1 MSRSI
6 RRLRLALPASLI
18 ALGAAAALAVPAQA
32 ASSWSPPVQLP
43 AGCVSSGSVPGLA
56 VNAAGTEA
64 AAGSQL
70 NADNSSSVL
79 VCTSADGQTWPAP
92 ATVGQGNNPAV
103 ALAPDGRAVTAW
115 EGGPFT
121 APVIQ
126 ASVRPPGGTW
136 SAPVTVGT
144 DARGPLIGIDRSG
157 NAIIA
162 WMGATGAIH
171 TASLPAGGSWTPA
184 QTLATTNYG
193 SGLDMAVNSA
203 GSAVLTWAAKGTG
216 VVGTYADSGTILGGF
231 AAPVKVGLPPYPGGR
246 TSVAL
251 NDAGQAVMVWARGL
265 GAANVAATRSAAG
278 TWSAAVQLSANEA
291 GKLDVAI
298 DGAGDAVATFEQYVP
313 GTSIIALYASKLPA
327 GGSWGPPALLSAPG
341 DSISNSLGGRVVA
354 DSAGTFVIAWTDGT
368 TRTLNTLTSP
378 PGGGFGPATT
388 LAPNVTQINGL
399 QIAPG
404 HAVLTFNSVVT
415 TEPVS

>member
-1 MSRSI
+1 MSSFI
-6 RRLRLALPASLI
+6 RRGGLALPALLI
-18 ALGAAAALAVPAQA
+18 TITTGTALAVPAQA

-70 NADNSSSVL
+70 NADNSTSVL

-92 ATVGQGNNPAV
+92 VTVGQGTSPAV

-115 EGGPFT
+115 DGGPFN

-157 NAIIA
+157 NTIIA
-162 WMGATGAIH
+162 WPGATGMIH

-184 QTLATTNYG
+184 QTLAATNYG
-193 SGLDMAVNSA
+193 SGLAMAVNSA

-216 VVGTYADSGTILGGF
+216 VGTYADSGTILGGF

-251 NDAGQAVMVWARGL
+251 NDAGQAAMVWAMGL

-278 TWSAAVQLSANEA
+278 TWSAPAQLSANEA
-291 GKLDVAI
+291 GKLNVAI
-298 DGAGDAVATFEQYVP
+298 DGAGDAVATFKQYVP
-313 GTSIIALYASKLPA
+313 NTSIIALYASKLPA
-327 GGSWGPPALLSAPG
+327 GGSWGPPALLSPPG
-341 DSISNSLGGRVVA
+341 DSVSNFFGGLVVA

-368 TRTLNTLTSP
+368 TRTLNVLTSP
-378 PGGGFGPATT
+378 PGGGFGPATSF
-388 LAPNVTQINGL
+388 PNVDQINQL
-399 QIAPG
+399 VIAPG
-404 HAVLTFNSVVT
+404 HAALTFNSVVT

>member
-18 ALGAAAALAVPAQA
+18 ALGAGTALAVPAQA
-32 ASSWSPPVQLP
+32 AGSWSPPVQLP

-56 VNAAGTEA
+56 VNAAGAEA

-70 NADNSSSVL
+70 NAGNSSSVL

-92 ATVGQGNNPAV
+92 ATVGQGGSAAV
-103 ALAPDGRAVTAW
+103 ALAADGRAVAAW
-115 EGGPFT
+115 AGGPYT

-162 WMGATGAIH
+162 WMGATGTVY

-184 QTLATTNYG
+184 QTLATTNNG
-193 SGLDMAVNSA
+193 SGLAMAVNSA

-216 VVGTYADSGTILGGF
+216 VGTYADSGTILGGF

-251 NDAGQAVMVWARGL
+251 NDADQAVMVWARGL

-291 GKLDVAI
+291 GNLNVAI

-313 GTSIIALYASKLPA
+313 NTSIVALYASKLPA

-341 DSISNSLGGRVVA
+341 DSVSNFWGGRVVA
-354 DSAGTFVIAWTDGT
+354 DSAGTFVLAWTDQT
-368 TRTLNTLTSP
+368 TRTLNVLTSP
-378 PGGGFGPATT
+378 PGSGFGPATSF
-388 LAPNVTQINGL
+388 PNVGQINQL
-399 QIAPG
+399 VIAPG
-404 HAVLTFNSVVT
+404 HAALTFNSVVT

>member
-1 MSRSI
+1 MPRSI
-6 RRLRLALPASLI
+6 RCLRLALPASLI
-18 ALGAAAALAVPAQA
+18 ALGAGTALAVPAQA

-64 AAGSQL
+64 AAGSQP

-92 ATVGQGNNPAV
+92 ATVGQGGSPAV

-115 EGGPFT
+115 LGGPFT

-144 DARGPLIGIDRSG
+144 DASGPLIGIDRSG

-162 WMGATGAIH
+162 WAGTTGTIH

-184 QTLATTNYG
+184 QTLATNYG
-193 SGLDMAVNSA
+193 SGLAMAANSA
-203 GSAVLTWAAKGTG
+203 GSAVLTWATKGTG
-216 VVGTYADSGTILGGF
+216 PGTYADSGTILGGF

-251 NDAGQAVMVWARGL
+251 NDTGQAVMVWARGL
-265 GAANVAATRSAAG
+265 GAVNVAATRSAAG
-278 TWSAAVQLSANEA
+278 TWSPAVQLSANEA
-291 GKLDVAI
+291 GSNTKGTAH
-298 DGAGDAVATFEQYVP
+298 GAG
-313 GTSIIALYASKLPA
+313 
-327 GGSWGPPALLSAPG
+327 
-341 DSISNSLGGRVVA
+341 
-354 DSAGTFVIAWTDGT
+354 
-368 TRTLNTLTSP
+368 
-378 PGGGFGPATT
+378 
-388 LAPNVTQINGL
+388 
-399 QIAPG
+399 
-404 HAVLTFNSVVT
+404 
-415 TEPVS
+415 

>member
-1 MSRSI
+1 M
-6 RRLRLALPASLI
+6 
-18 ALGAAAALAVPAQA
+18 
-32 ASSWSPPVQLP
+32 
-43 AGCVSSGSVPGLA
+43 
-56 VNAAGTEA
+56 
-64 AAGSQL
+64 
-70 NADNSSSVL
+70 
-79 VCTSADGQTWPAP
+79 
-92 ATVGQGNNPAV
+92 

-115 EGGPFT
+115 SGGPYT

-162 WMGATGAIH
+162 WMGATGTIH

-184 QTLATTNYG
+184 QTLATTNNG
-193 SGLDMAVNSA
+193 SGLAMAVNSA

-216 VVGTYADSGTILGGF
+216 VGTYADSGTILGGF

-291 GKLDVAI
+291 GNLNVAI

-313 GTSIIALYASKLPA
+313 NTSIVALYASKLPA

-341 DSISNSLGGRVVA
+341 DAVSNFWGGRVVA
-354 DSAGTFVIAWTDGT
+354 DSAGTFVLAWTDQT
-368 TRTLNTLTSP
+368 TRTLNVLTSP
-378 PGGGFGPATT
+378 PGGGFGPATSF
-388 LAPNVTQINGL
+388 PNVGQINQL
-399 QIAPG
+399 VIAPG
-404 HAVLTFNSVVT
+404 HAALTFNSVVT

>member
-18 ALGAAAALAVPAQA
+18 ALGAGTALAVPAQA

-56 VNAAGTEA
+56 VNAAGVEA

-70 NADNSSSVL
+70 NADNSVSVL

-92 ATVGQGNNPAV
+92 ATVGLGTSPAV

-291 GKLDVAI
+291 GNLDVAI

-313 GTSIIALYASKLPA
+313 GTSIVALYASKLPA

-341 DSISNSLGGRVVA
+341 DSVSNFFGGRVVA

-368 TRTLNTLTSP
+368 TRTLNALTSP
-378 PGGGFGPATT
+378 PGGGFGPAIT

>member
-1 MSRSI
+1 MSSFI
-6 RRLRLALPASLI
+6 RRGGLALPALLI
-18 ALGAAAALAVPAQA
+18 TITTGTALALPAQA
-32 ASSWSPPVQLP
+32 ASSWSRPVQLP

-70 NADNSSSVL
+70 NADNSTSVL

-92 ATVGQGNNPAV
+92 VTVGQGTSPAV

-157 NAIIA
+157 NTIIA
-162 WMGATGAIH
+162 WQGATGIIH

-184 QTLATTNYG
+184 QTLAATNYG
-193 SGLDMAVNSA
+193 SGLAMAVNSA

-216 VVGTYADSGTILGGF
+216 VGTYADSGTILGGF

-278 TWSAAVQLSANEA
+278 TWSAPAQLSANEA
-291 GKLDVAI
+291 GKLNVAI
-298 DGAGDAVATFEQYVP
+298 DGAGDAVATFKQYVP
-313 GTSIIALYASKLPA
+313 NTSIIALYASKLPA
-327 GGSWGPPALLSAPG
+327 CGSWGPPALLSPPG
-341 DSISNSLGGRVVA
+341 DSVSNFFGGLVVA

-368 TRTLNTLTSP
+368 TRTLNVLTSP
-378 PGGGFGPATT
+378 PGGGFGPATSF
-388 LAPNVTQINGL
+388 PSVGQINQL
-399 QIAPG
+399 VIAPG
-404 HAVLTFNSVVT
+404 HAALTFNSVVT

>member
-6 RRLRLALPASLI
+6 RRFRLALPVLLI
-18 ALGAAAALAVPAQA
+18 ALGTATALAVPAQA

-56 VNAAGTEA
+56 VNAAGVEA
-64 AAGSQL
+64 AAGSQQ

-79 VCTSADGQTWPAP
+79 VCTSADGQTWPAS
-92 ATVGQGNNPAV
+92 ATVGQGGSPAV

-115 EGGPFT
+115 LGGPFT

-136 SAPVTVGT
+136 SAPVTVGS
-144 DARGPLIGIDRSG
+144 DASGPLIGIDRSG

-162 WMGATGAIH
+162 WAAAGTIH
-171 TASLPAGGSWTPA
+171 TASLPAGGSWTPVR
-184 QTLATTNYG
+184 TLATNYG
-193 SGLDMAVNSA
+193 SGLAMAVNSA
-203 GSAVLTWAAKGTG
+203 GSAVLTWATKAPGP
-216 VVGTYADSGTILGGF
+216 GTYADSGTILGGF

-251 NDAGQAVMVWARGL
+251 NDTGQAAMVWAQGL
-265 GAANVAATRSAAG
+265 GAVNVAATRSAAG
-278 TWSAAVQLSANEA
+278 TWSAPVQLSSNE
-291 GKLDVAI
+291 GGNLSVAI
-298 DGAGDAVATFEQYVP
+298 DGAGDAVATFEQDVP
-313 GTSIIALYASKLPA
+313 NTSIIALYASKLPA

-341 DSISNSLGGRVVA
+341 DSVSSSWGGRVVA
-354 DSAGTFVIAWTDGT
+354 DSAGTFVLAWADMT
-368 TRTLNTLTSP
+368 TRTVNVLTSP
-378 PGGGFGPATT
+378 PGGGFGPAVA
-388 LAPNVTQINGL
+388 LAPNVDHINNL

-415 TEPVS
+415 SEPVS

>member
-18 ALGAAAALAVPAQA
+18 ALGAATALAVPAQA

-92 ATVGQGNNPAV
+92 ATVGQGGSAAV
-103 ALAPDGRAVTAW
+103 ALAADGRAVAAW
-115 EGGPFT
+115 AGGPYT

-162 WMGATGAIH
+162 WMGATGTIH

-184 QTLATTNYG
+184 QTLATTNNG
-193 SGLDMAVNSA
+193 SGLAMAVNSA

-291 GKLDVAI
+291 GNLDVAI

-313 GTSIIALYASKLPA
+313 NTSIVALYASKLPA

-341 DSISNSLGGRVVA
+341 DSVSNFWGGRVVA
-354 DSAGTFVIAWTDGT
+354 DSAGTFVLAWTDQT
-368 TRTLNTLTSP
+368 TRTLNVLTSP
-378 PGGGFGPATT
+378 PGGGFGPATSF
-388 LAPNVTQINGL
+388 PNVGQINQL
-399 QIAPG
+399 VIAPG
-404 HAVLTFNSVVT
+404 HAALTFNSVVT

>member
-1 MSRSI
+1 M
-6 RRLRLALPASLI
+6 ALPGDDL
-18 ALGAAAALAVPAQA
+18 VPA
-32 ASSWSPPVQLP
+32 PMVQTTH
-43 AGCVSSGSVPGLA
+43 A
-56 VNAAGTEA
+56 VTIN
-64 AAGSQL
+64 
-70 NADNSSSVL
+70 
-79 VCTSADGQTWPAP
+79 
-92 ATVGQGNNPAV
+92 

-162 WMGATGAIH
+162 WAGATGTIH
-171 TASLPAGGSWTPA
+171 TASLPAGGSWTPVHP
-184 QTLATTNYG
+184 LATNYG

-216 VVGTYADSGTILGGF
+216 VGTYADSGTILGGF

-251 NDAGQAVMVWARGL
+251 NDAGQAAMVWARGL

-278 TWSAAVQLSANEA
+278 TWSAPVQLSANEA

-313 GTSIIALYASKLPA
+313 NTSIIALYASKLPA

-341 DSISNSLGGRVVA
+341 DSVSNFLGGRVVA
-354 DSAGTFVIAWTDGT
+354 DSAGTFVLAWTDGT
-368 TRTLNTLTSP
+368 TRTLNALTSP
-378 PGGGFGPATT
+378 PGGGFGPAVT
-388 LAPNVTQINGL
+388 LAPNVDQINSL

-415 TEPVS
+415 TEPVSWTAHRTVSGRPPA

>member
-18 ALGAAAALAVPAQA
+18 ALGAGTALAVPAQA

-56 VNAAGTEA
+56 VNAAGVEA

-92 ATVGQGNNPAV
+92 ATVGQGTSPAV

-171 TASLPAGGSWTPA
+171 TASLPVGGSWTPA

-341 DSISNSLGGRVVA
+341 DSVSNSLGGRVVA

-368 TRTLNTLTSP
+368 TRTLNALTSP
-378 PGGGFGPATT
+378 PGGGFGPAIT

>member
-6 RRLRLALPASLI
+6 RRFRLALPVLLI
-18 ALGAAAALAVPAQA
+18 ALGTATALAVPAQA

-56 VNAAGTEA
+56 VNAAGVEA
-64 AAGSQL
+64 AAGSQQ

-92 ATVGQGNNPAV
+92 ATVGQGGSPAV

-115 EGGPFT
+115 LGGPFT

-136 SAPVTVGT
+136 SAPVTVGS
-144 DARGPLIGIDRSG
+144 DASGPLIGIDRSG

-162 WMGATGAIH
+162 WAAAGTIH

-184 QTLATTNYG
+184 QTLATNYG
-193 SGLDMAVNSA
+193 SGLAMAANSA
-203 GSAVLTWAAKGTG
+203 GSAVLTWATKAPGP
-216 VVGTYADSGTILGGF
+216 GTYADSGTILGGF

-251 NDAGQAVMVWARGL
+251 NDTGQAAMVWAQGL
-265 GAANVAATRSAAG
+265 GALNVAATRSAAG
-278 TWSAAVQLSANEA
+278 TWSAPVQLSANE
-291 GKLDVAI
+291 GGNLSVAI
-298 DGAGDAVATFEQYVP
+298 DGAGDAVATFEQDVP
-313 GTSIIALYASKLPA
+313 NTSIIALYASKLPA

-341 DSISNSLGGRVVA
+341 DSVSSSWGGRVVA
-354 DSAGTFVIAWTDGT
+354 DSAGTFVLAWADMT
-368 TRTLNTLTSP
+368 TRTVNVLTSP
-378 PGGGFGPATT
+378 PGGGFGPTVA
-388 LAPNVTQINGL
+388 LAPNVDHINNL

-415 TEPVS
+415 SEPVS

>member
-6 RRLRLALPASLI
+6 RRLRLALPALLI
-18 ALGAAAALAVPAQA
+18 ALGTATALAVPAQA

-43 AGCVSSGSVPGLA
+43 AGCVSSGSQPGLA

-92 ATVGQGNNPAV
+92 ATVGQGTSAAV

-115 EGGPFT
+115 DGGPYT

-162 WMGATGAIH
+162 WMGATGTVY

-184 QTLATTNYG
+184 QTLANTNYG
-193 SGLDMAVNSA
+193 SGLAMAVNSA

-291 GKLDVAI
+291 GNLNVAI

-313 GTSIIALYASKLPA
+313 NTSIIALYASKLPA

-341 DSISNSLGGRVVA
+341 DSVSNFFGGRVVA

-368 TRTLNTLTSP
+368 TRTLNVLTSP
-378 PGGGFGPATT
+378 PGGGFGPATSF
-388 LAPNVTQINGL
+388 PNVGQINQL
-399 QIAPG
+399 VIAPG
-404 HAVLTFNSVVT
+404 HAALTFNSVVT
-415 TEPVS
+415 TERVS

>member
-6 RRLRLALPASLI
+6 RRIRIALPALLI
-18 ALGAAAALAVPAQA
+18 ALGTATALAVPAQA

-43 AGCVSSGSVPGLA
+43 AGCVSSGSQPGLA
-56 VNAAGTEA
+56 VNAAGAEA

-70 NADNSSSVL
+70 NADNSVSVL
-79 VCTSADGQTWPAP
+79 VCTSADGQSWPAP
-92 ATVGQGNNPAV
+92 ATVGQGTNPAV

-144 DARGPLIGIDRSG
+144 DARGPLIGIDGSG

-162 WMGATGAIH
+162 WAGATGTIH
-171 TASLPAGGSWTPA
+171 TASLPAGGSWTPV
-184 QTLATTNYG
+184 QTLATNYG
-193 SGLDMAVNSA
+193 SGLAMAVNSA

-216 VVGTYADSGTILGGF
+216 VGTYADSGTILGGF

-251 NDAGQAVMVWARGL
+251 NNAGQAAMVWARGA

-278 TWSAAVQLSANEA
+278 TWSSPAQLSSNEA
-291 GKLDVAI
+291 GSLNVAI

-313 GTSIIALYASKLPA
+313 GSSIPALYASKLSA
-327 GGSWGPPALLSAPG
+327 GGSWGPPILLSAPG
-341 DSISNSLGGRVVA
+341 DSVSNSWGGRVVA
-354 DSAGTFVIAWTDGT
+354 DAAGTFVLAWADMT
-368 TRTLNTLTSP
+368 TRTLNVLTSP
-378 PGGGFGPATT
+378 PGGGFGPAVT
-388 LAPNVTQINGL
+388 LAPNVDYVNSL

-415 TEPVS
+415 SEPVS

>member
-6 RRLRLALPASLI
+6 RRLRLALPALLI
-18 ALGAAAALAVPAQA
+18 ALGAGTALAVPAQA

-92 ATVGQGNNPAV
+92 ATVGQGTSPAV

-115 EGGPFT
+115 AGGPFN

-162 WMGATGAIH
+162 WMGATGTIH

-193 SGLDMAVNSA
+193 SGLAMAVNSA

-231 AAPVKVGLPPYPGGR
+231 AAPVKAGPPPYPGGR

-278 TWSAAVQLSANEA
+278 TWSAAVQL
-291 GKLDVAI
+291 
-298 DGAGDAVATFEQYVP
+298 
-313 GTSIIALYASKLPA
+313 YASKLPA

-341 DSISNSLGGRVVA
+341 DSVSNFFGGRVVA

-368 TRTLNTLTSP
+368 TRTLNALTSP
-378 PGGGFGPATT
+378 PGGGFGPAVT
-388 LAPNVTQINGL
+388 LAPNVSQINGL

-415 TEPVS
+415 SEPVS

>member
-6 RRLRLALPASLI
+6 RRLRLALPALLI
-18 ALGAAAALAVPAQA
+18 ALGTATALAVPAQA

-43 AGCVSSGSVPGLA
+43 AGCVSSGSQPGLA
-56 VNAAGTEA
+56 VDAAGTEA

-70 NADNSSSVL
+70 NADNSSSLL

-92 ATVGQGNNPAV
+92 ATVGQGTSAAV

-115 EGGPFT
+115 DGGPYT

-162 WMGATGAIH
+162 WMGATGTVY

-184 QTLATTNYG
+184 QTLANTNYG
-193 SGLDMAVNSA
+193 SGLAMAVNSA

-291 GKLDVAI
+291 GNLNVAI

-313 GTSIIALYASKLPA
+313 NTSIIALYASKLPA

-341 DSISNSLGGRVVA
+341 DSVSNFFGGRVVA

-368 TRTLNTLTSP
+368 TRTLNVLTSP
-378 PGGGFGPATT
+378 PGGGFGPATSF
-388 LAPNVTQINGL
+388 PNVGQINQL
-399 QIAPG
+399 VIAPG
-404 HAVLTFNSVVT
+404 HAALTFNSVVT

>member
-1 MSRSI
+1 MSQSI
-6 RRLRLALPASLI
+6 HRLRLALPASLI
-18 ALGAAAALAVPAQA
+18 ALGAGAALAVPAQA

-56 VNAAGTEA
+56 VNAAGAEA

-70 NADNSSSVL
+70 NAGNSSSVL
-79 VCTSADGQTWPAP
+79 VCTSADGQAWPAP
-92 ATVGQGNNPAV
+92 ATVGQGASAAV

-115 EGGPFT
+115 SGGPYT

-162 WMGATGAIH
+162 WMGATGTIH

-184 QTLATTNYG
+184 QTLATTNNG
-193 SGLDMAVNSA
+193 SGLAMAVNSA

-216 VVGTYADSGTILGGF
+216 VGTYADSGTILGGF

-291 GKLDVAI
+291 GNLNVAI

-313 GTSIIALYASKLPA
+313 NTSIVALYASKLPA

-341 DSISNSLGGRVVA
+341 DSVSNFWGGRVVA
-354 DSAGTFVIAWTDGT
+354 DSAGTFVLAWTDQT
-368 TRTLNTLTSP
+368 TRTLNVLTSP
-378 PGGGFGPATT
+378 LGGGFGPATSF
-388 LAPNVTQINGL
+388 PNVNQINQL
-399 QIAPG
+399 VTAPG
-404 HAVLTFNSVVT
+404 HAALTFNSVVT
-415 TEPVS
+415 SEPVS

>member
-56 VNAAGTEA
+56 VNAAGVEA

-278 TWSAAVQLSANEA
+278 TWSAAVVLSANEA

>member
-6 RRLRLALPASLI
+6 RRFRLALPVLLI
-18 ALGAAAALAVPAQA
+18 ALGTATALAVPAQA

-56 VNAAGTEA
+56 VNAAGVEA
-64 AAGSQL
+64 AAGSQQ

-92 ATVGQGNNPAV
+92 ATVGQGGSPAV

-115 EGGPFT
+115 LGGPFT

-136 SAPVTVGT
+136 SAPVTVGS
-144 DARGPLIGIDRSG
+144 DASGPLIGIDRSG

-162 WMGATGAIH
+162 WAAAGTIH

-184 QTLATTNYG
+184 QTLASNYG
-193 SGLDMAVNSA
+193 SGLAMAANSA
-203 GSAVLTWAAKGTG
+203 GSAVLTWATKAPGP
-216 VVGTYADSGTILGGF
+216 GTYADSGTILGGF

-251 NDAGQAVMVWARGL
+251 NDTGQAAMVWAQGL
-265 GAANVAATRSAAG
+265 GAVNVAATRSAAG
-278 TWSAAVQLSANEA
+278 TWSAPVQLSSNE
-291 GKLDVAI
+291 GGNLSVAI
-298 DGAGDAVATFEQYVP
+298 DGAGDAVATFEQDVP
-313 GTSIIALYASKLPA
+313 NTSIIALYASKLPA

-341 DSISNSLGGRVVA
+341 DSVSSSWGGRVVA
-354 DSAGTFVIAWTDGT
+354 DSAGTFVLAWADMT
-368 TRTLNTLTSP
+368 TRTVNVLTSP
-378 PGGGFGPATT
+378 PGGGFGPAVA
-388 LAPNVTQINGL
+388 LAPNVDHINNL

-415 TEPVS
+415 SEPVS

>member
-6 RRLRLALPASLI
+6 RRLRFALPASLI
-18 ALGAAAALAVPAQA
+18 AVGTATALAVPAQA

-43 AGCVSSGSVPGLA
+43 AGCASSGSLPGLA
-56 VNAAGTEA
+56 VNAAGVEA

-79 VCTSADGQTWPAP
+79 VCTSAGGQTWPAP
-92 ATVGQGNNPAV
+92 ATVGQGTSPAV

-162 WMGATGAIH
+162 WAGAAGTIH
-171 TASLPAGGSWTPA
+171 TASLPAGGSWTPVHA
-184 QTLATTNYG
+184 LATNYG
-193 SGLDMAVNSA
+193 SGLDMAVNST
-203 GSAVLTWAAKGTG
+203 GSAVLTWATKAPGP
-216 VVGTYADSGTILGGF
+216 GTYADSGTILGGF

-251 NDAGQAVMVWARGL
+251 NDAGQAAMVWARGL
-265 GAANVAATRSAAG
+265 GAVNVAATRSAAG
-278 TWSAAVQLSANEA
+278 TWSAATQLSANE
-291 GKLDVAI
+291 GGNLDVAI
-298 DGAGDAVATFEQYVP
+298 DGAGDAVATFEQDVP
-313 GTSIIALYASKLPA
+313 NTSIIALYASKLPA
-327 GGSWGPPALLSAPG
+327 GGSWGPPTLLSAPG
-341 DSISNSLGGRVVA
+341 DSVSSSWGGRAVA
-354 DSAGTFVIAWTDGT
+354 DSAGTFVLAWADMT
-368 TRTLNTLTSP
+368 TRTLNVLTSP
-378 PGGGFGPATT
+378 PGGGFGPAVT
-388 LAPNVTQINGL
+388 LAPNVDHINNL

-415 TEPVS
+415 NEPVS

>member
-1 MSRSI
+1 
-6 RRLRLALPASLI
+6 
-18 ALGAAAALAVPAQA
+18 
-32 ASSWSPPVQLP
+32 
-43 AGCVSSGSVPGLA
+43 VSSGSQPGLA

-64 AAGSQL
+64 AAGSQV

-79 VCTSADGQTWPAP
+79 VCTSANGQTWPAP
-92 ATVGQGNNPAV
+92 ATVGQGTSPAV

-144 DARGPLIGIDRSG
+144 DARGPLIGIDRTG

-162 WMGATGAIH
+162 WAGASGTTIH
-171 TASLPAGGSWTPA
+171 TASLPAGGNWTPV
-184 QTLATTNYG
+184 QTVATNYG

-216 VVGTYADSGTILGGF
+216 VGTYADSGTILGGF

-251 NDAGQAVMVWARGL
+251 NDAGQAAMVWARGL
-265 GAANVAATRSAAG
+265 GAVNVAATRSAAG
-278 TWSAAVQLSANEA
+278 TWSAPVQLSPNEA
-291 GKLDVAI
+291 GNLDVAI
-298 DGAGDAVATFEQYVP
+298 DGAGDAVATFEQYMPV
-313 GTSIIALYASKLPA
+313 TSIIALYASKLPA
-327 GGSWGPPALLSAPG
+327 GGSWGPPTLLSAPG
-341 DSISNSLGGRVVA
+341 DSVSNSYGGRVVA
-354 DSAGTFVIAWTDGT
+354 DSAGTFVLAWADQT
-368 TRTLNTLTSP
+368 TRTLNVLTSP
-378 PGGGFGPATT
+378 PGGGFGPVVT
-388 LAPNVTQINGL
+388 LAPNVDHINNL

-415 TEPVS
+415 SEPVS

>member
-6 RRLRLALPASLI
+6 RRLRIALPASLI
-18 ALGAAAALAVPAQA
+18 ALGAATALAVPAQA

-64 AAGSQL
+64 AAGSQP

-92 ATVGQGNNPAV
+92 ATVGQGGSAAV
-103 ALAPDGRAVTAW
+103 ALAPGGRAVTAW
-115 EGGPFT
+115 SGGPYT

-162 WMGATGAIH
+162 WMGATGTIH

-184 QTLATTNYG
+184 QTLATTNSG
-193 SGLDMAVNSA
+193 SGLAMAVNSA

-216 VVGTYADSGTILGGF
+216 VGTYADSGTILGGF

-291 GKLDVAI
+291 GNLDVAI

-313 GTSIIALYASKLPA
+313 NTSIVALYASKLPA
-327 GGSWGPPALLSAPG
+327 GGSWGPPVLLSAPG
-341 DSISNSLGGRVVA
+341 DSVSNFFGGRVVA

-368 TRTLNTLTSP
+368 TRTLNVLTSP
-378 PGGGFGPATT
+378 PGGGFGPATSFS
-388 LAPNVTQINGL
+388 NVGQINQL
-399 QIAPG
+399 VIAPG
-404 HAVLTFNSVVT
+404 HAALTFNSVVT

>member
-6 RRLRLALPASLI
+6 RRLRLALPALLI
-18 ALGAAAALAVPAQA
+18 ALGAGTALAVPAQA

-79 VCTSADGQTWPAP
+79 VCTSAGGQTWPAP
-92 ATVGQGNNPAV
+92 ATVGQGTSPAV

-157 NAIIA
+157 NTIIA
-162 WMGATGAIH
+162 WAGGTGTIH
-171 TASLPAGGSWTPA
+171 TASLPAGGSWTPV
-184 QTLATTNYG
+184 QTLATNYG
-193 SGLDMAVNSA
+193 SGLAMAVNSA
-203 GSAVLTWAAKGTG
+203 GSAVLTWAGKGTG

-231 AAPVKVGLPPYPGGR
+231 AAPVKVGLPPYP
-246 TSVAL
+246 
-251 NDAGQAVMVWARGL
+251 
-265 GAANVAATRSAAG
+265 
-278 TWSAAVQLSANEA
+278 
-291 GKLDVAI
+291 
-298 DGAGDAVATFEQYVP
+298 
-313 GTSIIALYASKLPA
+313 A
-327 GGSWGPPALLSAPG
+327 GGPAS
-341 DSISNSLGGRVVA
+341 R
-354 DSAGTFVIAWTDGT
+354 
-368 TRTLNTLTSP
+368 
-378 PGGGFGPATT
+378 
-388 LAPNVTQINGL
+388 
-399 QIAPG
+399 
-404 HAVLTFNSVVT
+404 
-415 TEPVS
+415 

>member
-6 RRLRLALPASLI
+6 RRLRLALPALLI
-18 ALGAAAALAVPAQA
+18 ALGTSTALAVPAQA

-43 AGCVSSGSVPGLA
+43 AGCVSSGSQPGLA

-79 VCTSADGQTWPAP
+79 VCTSANGQTWPAP
-92 ATVGQGNNPAV
+92 ATVGQGTSPAV

-144 DARGPLIGIDRSG
+144 DARGPLIGIDRTG

-162 WMGATGAIH
+162 WAGASGTTIH
-171 TASLPAGGSWTPA
+171 TASLPAGGNWTPV
-184 QTLATTNYG
+184 QTLATNYG

-251 NDAGQAVMVWARGL
+251 NDAGQAAMVWARGL
-265 GAANVAATRSAAG
+265 GAINVAATRSSAG
-278 TWSAAVQLSANEA
+278 TWSAPVQLSSNEA
-291 GKLDVAI
+291 GNLDVAM

-327 GGSWGPPALLSAPG
+327 GGSWGPPTQLSAPG
-341 DSISNSLGGRVVA
+341 DSVSNSYGGRVVA
-354 DSAGTFVIAWTDGT
+354 DSAGTFVLAWADQT
-368 TRTLNTLTSP
+368 TRTLNVLTSP
-378 PGGGFGPATT
+378 PGGGFGPAVT
-388 LAPNVTQINGL
+388 LAPNVDHINNL

-415 TEPVS
+415 SEPVS